1 LITKISKKDKKD
13 WEDFL
18 TNKDSLPNKDLAVS
32 KKRIEKTKNF
42 DFHGFSLD
50 EANKTINKLIKDSY
64 KNGVRKLVVVT
75 GKGIHSDNEKNPYTS
90 RDFGI
95 LKHSMPEYIKKDPE
109 LMKLI
114 YEIKEADIKIILII
128 IISSTLFVSYLYSF
142 FDKWSGLVSYIDI
155 LTTAIFFVGMWLM
168 ARRKIESWFFWIL
181 GDVISV
187 PLYFVKG
194 LAFSSFQY
202 LIFTLIAVAGYY
214 KWKSIYNNKKRI
226 A

>member
-1 LITKISKKDKKD
+1 MITKISKKDKKD

-18 TNKDSLPNKDLAVS
+18 TNKDSLPNKDLESS

-114 YEIKEADIKIILII
+114 YEIKEADIK
-128 IISSTLFVSYLYSF
+128 
-142 FDKWSGLVSYIDI
+142 DGGSGAFYIF
-155 LTTAIFFVGMWLM
+155 L
-168 ARRKIESWFFWIL
+168 
-181 GDVISV
+181 
-187 PLYFVKG
+187 
-194 LAFSSFQY
+194 
-202 LIFTLIAVAGYY
+202 
-214 KWKSIYNNKKRI
+214 KKN
-226 A
+226 